1 MSDQDQIRTLA
12 QEQAERVVQRL
23 MKRYTAD
30 TRCDAPSS
38 AQDPAFRH
46 WLGLASG
53 MLQADLTRADVA
65 QIDARLIPVDVARQ
79 RLCVALLTE
88 DHAVALVLADP
99 FDRAHRLWLEARL
112 RAAGHPRS
120 RWYVTP
126 VQALLS
132 YLDRVEQ
139 AREIDLSVEALP
151 ATHIETGSPTAPARP
166 VIEDLMRQALDALAT
181 HVHLFQNCRDGN
193 DGMGSM
199 SLRVDGVLRRVPGA
213 PDAGTMARVFDYLAD
228 AAQQDGVLT
237 VTHDGRDAVARIAL
251 LPVDRPTSAVL
262 HLPVP
267 AHCPADAGLD
277 DLGHEAEV
285 IQAMH
290 RALARSSGL
299 WLIAGPPGGGKTATM
314 AALAR
319 TAAAVPLRTV
329 SLARPGSALLRE
341 TLDQDPDRIL
351 IDEIDDRS
359 CAACVA
365 DLVLSG
371 RSVTLSVSSTEPWSA
386 LQRLHHLGLP
396 PAVLGAGVRGLLMQ
410 NLVRLACPFCSR
422 PHPPGEQLLR
432 ESQLPVAAGQWTF
445 IRGEG
450 CEHCHGTGH
459 LGRQVISRWL
469 PVGAGLKAL
478 IQAQAPQAVFL
489 AAAEREGYAGL
500 RQAALELVSGGL
512 VSLEEA
518 NRVAAVAL

>member
-1 MSDQDQIRTLA
+1 MSDQDQTRTLA

-53 MLQADLTRADVA
+53 MLQADLARADVA
-65 QIDARLIPVDVARQ
+65 QIDARLIPIDVARE
-79 RLCVALLTE
+79 RLCVALQTE

-139 AREIDLSVEALP
+139 AREIDLSVETVQTTLVEAGFS
-151 ATHIETGSPTAPARP
+151 AAAASTRP
-166 VIEDLMRQALDALAT
+166 VIEDLLRQALDARAT
-181 HVHLFQNCRDGN
+181 HVHLLLNCKDA
-193 DGMGSM
+193 MGSM

-213 PDAGTMARVFDYLAD
+213 PDAGTMARVFDFLAD
-228 AAQQDGVLT
+228 AAQQDGGKLT
-237 VTHDGRDAVARIAL
+237 VAHEGRDTVARFAL
-251 LPVDRPTSAVL
+251 LPADRPTSAVL
-262 HLPVP
+262 HLPAP
-267 AHCPADAGLD
+267 SHGPTDASLD
-277 DLGHEAEV
+277 ELGHEADAV
-285 IQAMH
+285 RALH
-290 RALARSSGL
+290 GALARSSGL
-299 WLIAGPPGGGKTATM
+299 WLITGPPGGGKTTTM

-319 TAAAVPLRTV
+319 AAADVPLRTV

-396 PAVLGAGVRGLLMQ
+396 PGVLGAGVRGMLMQ

-432 ESQLPVAAGQWTF
+432 ESQLPVSAGQWTF
-445 IRGEG
+445 IQGEG

-500 RQAALELVSGGL
+500 RQAALELVSAGL